1 MPGCV
6 GAAAVSTLHAPCGR
20 ALTERETRVVYFR
33 MDGLS
38 WTDIGRELGV
48 TRQRAYQIGKKP
60 HVKAMIE
67 AMARDK
73 IEAARTRLSEGY
85 WVAVDAMI
93 EIAGDKNHP
102 QRLTAARHLVQ
113 AVDGIRAEI
122 VVSDAEQ
129 RQRAAMIAASMS
141 DEDLQIE
148 AAPLVLE
155 GDEG

>member
-1 MPGCV
+1 MRMRAKG
-6 GAAAVSTLHAPCGR
+6 STWQ
-20 ALTERETRVVYFR
+20 T
-33 MDGLS
+33 
-38 WTDIGRELGV
+38 IGDALGV
-48 TRQRAYQIGKKP
+48 TRQRAYQIGRKP
-60 HVKAMIE
+60 HVRATIE
-67 AMARDK
+67 DFARDHL
-73 IEAARTRLSEGY
+73 EAARTRLSEGY
-85 WVAVDAMI
+85 WVAVEAMI
-93 EIAGDKNHP
+93 EIAADKDHP

-122 VVSDAEQ
+122 VVTDAEQ